1 MSIYNYVSLELV
13 RWCSFF
19 GINNYCVV
27 LWSLL
32 PFLINLG
39 QSYLYLFDV

>member
-19 GINNYCVV
+19 GIIIIVCPMEFTALPNNFGPIIFI
-27 LWSLL
+27 
-32 PFLINLG
+32 PF
-39 QSYLYLFDV
+39 